1 MKEEHADVTNAQR
14 RLFDELVGKLW
25 KKMNT
30 GGRQKI

>member
-25 KKMNT
+25 KKILI
-30 GGRQKI
+30 KYWKKF